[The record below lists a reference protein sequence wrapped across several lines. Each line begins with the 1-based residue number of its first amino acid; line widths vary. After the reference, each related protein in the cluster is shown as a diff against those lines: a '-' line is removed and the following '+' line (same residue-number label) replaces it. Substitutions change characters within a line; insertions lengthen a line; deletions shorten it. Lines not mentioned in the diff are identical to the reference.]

1 MSPQVI
7 GKDGAVHGQN
17 LQRFQG
23 KNTPPPP
30 YGAHISDSAIQ
41 ETVEGPGDNGREY
54 QMATGVNPGLP
65 PREHASGCQV
75 LANLPRYERVVC
87 MVT

>member
-23 KNTPPPP
+23 KSTPPPP

-65 PREHASGCQV
+65 PREHAA
-75 LANLPRYERVVC
+75 LAVKSWPICPDMKESFVW
-87 MVT
+87 